1 MLLVQVAG
9 VLTGAIFIINVA
21 LHKPVITALLFS
33 LSIAVGITPQLLPAV
48 VSASLAAGSRQLA
61 RRKVLVKRLVCI
73 EDLGNVE
80 VLFTDKTGTLTE
92 GSLRFMRSA
101 GPDGTADDEPLLLGL
116 LCNETVAESGRA
128 AGGNPLD
135 IALWDSP
142 AAREHAALARYRR
155 LDMLPFDH
163 ERRAVSV
170 PAEDDRGDRMIITKG
185 APEGLLQ
192 RCTAIPGHPR
202 APAPPARLP
211 RAPAGR
217 PLHRPHPPPA
227 RQTRSGQTDRT
238 LPAPASAAGVPGD
251 APGAPLD
258 GKHGTSAPTA

>member
-1 MLLVQVAG
+1 M
-9 VLTGAIFIINVA
+9 
-21 LHKPVITALLFS
+21 
-33 LSIAVGITPQLLPAV
+33 
-48 VSASLAAGSRQLA
+48 
-61 RRKVLVKRLVCI
+61 CI
-73 EDLGNVE
+73 WDLGDVD

-116 LCNETVAESGRA
+116 LCNEAVAESGRA

-135 IALWDSP
+135 FALWDSP
-142 AAREHAALARYRR
+142 AAAREHAALARYRR

-170 PAEDDRGDRMIITKG
+170 LAEDDRGGRMIITKG

-192 RCTAIPGHPR
+192 RCTAIPGHSR

-211 RAPAGR
+211 RAPPRR

-227 RQTRSGQTDRT
+227 RQTRSGQRDRT
-238 LPAPASAAGVPGD
+238 LPAPASAAGVPDD
-251 APGAPLD
+251 APGAPRPASTGPLPLP
-258 GKHGTSAPTA
+258 HETAPAVHSWHEELAPRDPAREPRPAEGQGRT